1 MKLKILWVSPLPPV
15 PSGVSD
21 YAVEVLEDLS
31 KIATVRVVAPPDIRV
46 ENVPEACEITESS
59 TSLLPGEIPIIHMGN
74 NPYHEWLI
82 PWCSL
87 PGAVV
92 VLHDLILHHLL
103 VESTAG
109 REKMIPLGKKLQS
122 EYGEEGKA
130 IFDAR
135 RFGLH
140 GRLDPF
146 LFPALRSLVGEASA
160 LICHSEFGL
169 RRLKSLFPETPVL
182 QMPLA
187 AADPGPVHRMELRKK
202 YGVDPEELL
211 LMHMGFL
218 SREKGLSTILRA
230 LAAAREMGVR
240 LRFLLT
246 GWSLDAEGILSRV
259 INDLDLKGI
268 VILSGWLEK
277 EDMMKLPA
285 AADLGIILRQ
295 PSAGET
301 SAAVLR
307 FLACGTPVGVNALHQ
322 YLEWPEDVALRL
334 TPGPST
340 EADIIRLF
348 VRATREEFNSKSGRW
363 SKRRERARWVY
374 EESHRPEKAAR
385 KIVDFLKSLS

>member
-21 YAVEVLEDLS
+21 YAVEILEYLS
-31 KIATVRVVAPPDIRV
+31 KIASVRVVAPPDIRV
-46 ENVPEACEITESS
+46 EGVPETCEITDVA
-59 TSLLPGEIPIIHMGN
+59 TSLLPGEIPLVHMGN

-82 PWCSL
+82 PWCSY
-87 PGAVV
+87 PHAVV

-109 REKMIPLGKKLQS
+109 RENRIELGKKLRS
-122 EYGEEGKA
+122 EYGEEGAA
-130 IFDAR
+130 IYEAR

-146 LFPALRSLVGEASA
+146 LFPALRSMVGKAST

-169 RRLKSLFPETPVL
+169 KRLKSLFPQRLVYK
-182 QMPLA
+182 MPLA
-187 AADPGPVHRMELRKK
+187 AADPGPVDRVALRKK
-202 YGVDPEELL
+202 YGVDSEELL

-230 LAAAREMGVR
+230 LAAVRDMGIR
-240 LRFLLT
+240 LRFLLA
-246 GWSLDAEGILSRV
+246 GWSLDGEGILGRV
-259 INDLDLKGI
+259 INDLGLKDI
-268 VILSGWLEK
+268 VISTGWLEK
-277 EDMMKLPA
+277 EDMMQLPA

-307 FLACGTPVGVNALHQ
+307 FLACGTPVGINALHQ

-340 EADIIRLF
+340 EADIIRLL
-348 VRATREEFNSKSGRW
+348 VRATREDFSRENGKW
-363 SKRRERARWVY
+363 STRRDRARRVY
-374 EESHRPEKAAR
+374 EESHRPGEAAR
-385 KIVDFLKSLS
+385 SIVNFLESLS